1 MKRLLYVLAVFTL
14 SLLSCRE
21 KSGVYYFFDEVSKDT
36 IMSILL
42 FSEPNAIEPTA
53 KIVFKDSIYERE
65 TVKDL
70 LTTTEFESLIE
81 TGKDYCSSNLL
92 FYVYNGSF
100 SDYSLYNDSLF
111 YIKSHISFLGEDS
124 YLGAY
129 VSPLLENDIFTRK
142 RLEEKH
148 RKQAVLDSI
157 AKNVKD
163 SVTNIL
169 GQKEMKMSFMGIEIG
184 KPYSN
189 SKSKYRSFINQNGE
203 NLFKDVEYTIEPF
216 HSKDIIYKII
226 VTLRGSNSEIIK
238 LYREKYGL
246 GYEGKKY
253 SFMKVPSYPFTSKTV
268 KINGELWKFKNGEIK
283 IEEHYQPEEK
293 DRISLVAHTIITYV
307 DYKLD
312 SIAKIEINSDSINTI
327 KKEKERKEKELK
339 KTKEII

>member
-14 SLLSCRE
+14 SFFSCKE
-21 KSGVYYFFDEVSKDT
+21 KNGIYYFFDGVSKDT
-36 IMSILL
+36 TMSLLL
-42 FSEPNAIEPTA
+42 FSEPNSIEPTA
-53 KIVFKDSIYERE
+53 KIVFKDSIFERE

-70 LTTTEFESLIE
+70 LTKIGFESLIE

-100 SDYSLYNDSLF
+100 SDYNLYSDSLF

-129 VSPLLENDIFTRK
+129 VSPLLENEIFVRK
-142 RLEEKH
+142 RLEKER
-148 RKQAVLDSI
+148 RKQAILDSI
-157 AKNVKD
+157 AKNIKD
-163 SVTNIL
+163 SVANIL
-169 GQKEMKMSFMGIEIG
+169 GQKEIKMSFMGVEIG

-189 SKSKYRSFINQNGE
+189 SKSKYRSFIKQDGK
-203 NLFKDVEYTIEPF
+203 NLFEDMEYTIKPF
-216 HSKDIIYKII
+216 HSKDMIYKII
-226 VTLRGSNSEIIK
+226 VTLRGSNPDIIE

-253 SFMKVPSYPFTSKTV
+253 SFTKVPPYPFTFNTV
-268 KINGELWKFKNGEIK
+268 KVNGELWKFKNGEIK

-293 DRISLVAHTIITYV
+293 GRISLVAHTIITYV

-312 SIAKIEINSDSINTI
+312 SIAKIEIYNDSINALR
-327 KKEKERKEKELK
+327 KEKERKEKELK
-339 KTKEII
+339 KTKGII